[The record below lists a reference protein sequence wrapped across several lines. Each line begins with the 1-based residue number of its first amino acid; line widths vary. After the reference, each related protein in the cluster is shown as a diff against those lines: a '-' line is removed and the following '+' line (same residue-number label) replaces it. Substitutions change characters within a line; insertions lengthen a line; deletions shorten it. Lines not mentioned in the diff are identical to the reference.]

1 MPESETER
9 NARLG
14 VRARTWAHASSR
26 KRSAPSRDAVEFR
39 VASYNTLACGYA
51 SELRRS
57 LYRVATHRLEW
68 SSRSKTLAAELKIL
82 ATDVLCVQE
91 YEEETWRTMRRTL
104 DGLSYSRGA
113 FAERASAEKR
123 DGCAIFYRS
132 DVFECEYS
140 ENVSFANHGLG
151 DNAAC
156 VVTLRHRKRK
166 DIRIVIAN
174 GHLIFNPKRGDVK
187 VGQARMLLATA
198 AKMRQRSIDRGFDT
212 HCLVCGDFNI
222 SPTGP
227 LYDFFRDGHLDL
239 SAVRRREL
247 SGTLLDYDKDEDEHS
262 RECERDDIDIASE
275 TEEVAM
281 RAFRNGWD
289 AQGIALAL
297 GDRQTPF
304 PCRTNVPLTIT
315 DRASNVKE
323 VDEIREM
330 MRWTSGGCVIHHALA
345 GELKSSYVTVDGRE
359 PTFTTCHA
367 KFTGTNDFI
376 WHTDKLEP
384 IRVLRCPNIDEV
396 VRHGRLPSVR
406 YASDHICLVTDFRI

>member
-1 MPESETER
+1 MPESEAER

-104 DGLSYSRGA
+104 DGLSYSR
-113 FAERASAEKR
+113 ERVRRAASAEKR

-132 DVFECEYS
+132 DVFECESS

-166 DIRIVIAN
+166 NRIVIRERPLN
-174 GHLIFNPKRGDVK
+174 LQSEEGDVK

-247 SGTLLDYDKDEDEHS
+247 SGTLVDNDKDEDEHS
-262 RECERDDIDIASE
+262 CECERDNIDIASE

-330 MRWTSGGCVIHHALA
+330 MRWTSGGALYITH
-345 GELKSSYVTVDGRE
+345 S
-359 PTFTTCHA
+359 
-367 KFTGTNDFI
+367 
-376 WHTDKLEP
+376 
-384 IRVLRCPNIDEV
+384 RV
-396 VRHGRLPSVR
+396 S
-406 YASDHICLVTDFRI
+406 

>member
-1 MPESETER
+1 MPESEAER

-239 SAVRRREL
+239 SAVRRLEL
-247 SGTLLDYDKDEDEHS
+247 SGTLVDNDKDEDEHS
-262 RECERDDIDIASE
+262 
-275 TEEVAM
+275 
-281 RAFRNGWD
+281 
-289 AQGIALAL
+289 
-297 GDRQTPF
+297 
-304 PCRTNVPLTIT
+304 
-315 DRASNVKE
+315 
-323 VDEIREM
+323 
-330 MRWTSGGCVIHHALA
+330 
-345 GELKSSYVTVDGRE
+345 
-359 PTFTTCHA
+359 
-367 KFTGTNDFI
+367 
-376 WHTDKLEP
+376 
-384 IRVLRCPNIDEV
+384 
-396 VRHGRLPSVR
+396 
-406 YASDHICLVTDFRI
+406 

>member
-1 MPESETER
+1 M
-9 NARLG
+9 
-14 VRARTWAHASSR
+14 
-26 KRSAPSRDAVEFR
+26 
-39 VASYNTLACGYA
+39 
-51 SELRRS
+51 
-57 LYRVATHRLEW
+57 
-68 SSRSKTLAAELKIL
+68 
-82 ATDVLCVQE
+82 
-91 YEEETWRTMRRTL
+91 
-104 DGLSYSRGA
+104 
-113 FAERASAEKR
+113 
-123 DGCAIFYRS
+123 
-132 DVFECEYS
+132 FECESS

-247 SGTLLDYDKDEDEHS
+247 SGTLVDNDKDEDEHS
-262 RECERDDIDIASE
+262 CECERDNIDIASE

-376 WHTDKLEP
+376 WHTDKLKP

-406 YASDHICLVTDFRI
+406 YASDHISLVTDFRI